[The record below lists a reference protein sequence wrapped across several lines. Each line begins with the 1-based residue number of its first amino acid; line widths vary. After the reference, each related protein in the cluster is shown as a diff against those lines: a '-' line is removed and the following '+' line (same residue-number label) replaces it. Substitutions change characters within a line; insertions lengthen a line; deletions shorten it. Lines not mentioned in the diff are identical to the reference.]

1 MKTSISIVKTAE
13 TIQKN
18 SSQNTIV
25 ACANTQAAHT
35 VWAIVL
41 SVRIAE
47 RGLSISSFNSINFS
61 AFSSHSSVF
70 AFREE
75 IGVER
80 RVASTSEH
88 KNETIN
94 AVNK

>member
-1 MKTSISIVKTAE
+1 MSTAE

-25 ACANTQAAHT
+25 ACAHTQAAHT

-41 SVRIAE
+41 SVKIAD
-47 RGLSISSFNSINFS
+47 RGLSISSFNFINFS
-61 AFSSHSSVF
+61 AFLSHSSTF
-70 AFREE
+70 ALSEE
-75 IGVER
+75 IGVESK
-80 RVASTSEH
+80 VASTREH
-88 KNETIN
+88 KNEIIK